1 MHLVTGHGQQHRQMG
16 TGSKVHVRVR
26 IHGVGGEKILRQIHR
41 VLLRVNIVALSCCQ
55 VLICLVRIH
64 SLICSA
70 MSYRSLTLKSSS
82 HILYIERTVFAVGG
96 CQFVVKISLMFDH
109 ADMLLLSRPVFGK
122 AGTTRDRSLC

>member
-1 MHLVTGHGQQHRQMG
+1 MHLVTGHGQQHRQMR
-16 TGSKVHVRVR
+16 TGSKVHVH
-26 IHGVGGEKILRQIHR
+26 IHGVGEEKILRQIHR
-41 VLLRVNIVALSCCQ
+41 VLLRVNIVALSCQ

-70 MSYRSLTLKSSS
+70 LSYRSLTLKSSS

-96 CQFVVKISLMFDH
+96 CQFVVKICFMFDL
-109 ADMLLLSRPVFGK
+109 ANMLLLSRPVFGK